1 MTDHARRNFLAFL
14 AASPLLAGLAPPDEV
29 LITKPEQALNV
40 FELQA
45 VAARKL
51 PPAHYGYLMTGVF
64 DDKTVKAN
72 SEAFDRWGL
81 RARRFVDV
89 SRLDISRRL
98 FGETYASPVYL
109 CPIGSARAFYAEGE
123 VIPARAARARSAMQ
137 MLSTLASA
145 SIEDV
150 IAARG
155 APVWFQVYPT
165 NDFAVTRAIIR
176 RAEGAGASAIVLT
189 VDLLATG
196 MRRETMQAWARRDER
211 NCNACHGVSASA
223 QAGAAEGGAATQG
236 MARPAFRGI
245 DVSRVTDIN
254 NPALTWDFVSRV
266 RQLTRKPLLVKG
278 IVSGEDAKAA
288 LAHGADGIVVSN
300 HGGRAEDSL
309 IGTFDVLPEVVAAVR
324 GRAPVF
330 LDGGVRR
337 GSDVFKALALGAT
350 AVGIGRPYVWG
361 GAAFGAAGA
370 ETAMRLIDEE
380 LMQTMRQAGVTRLA
394 DISPANVMQLPWARR
409 AAG

>member
-1 MTDHARRNFLAFL
+1 MTDFARRNFLGFL
-14 AASPLLAGLAPPDEV
+14 AASPLLAGFAPGDDIV
-29 LITKPEQALNV
+29 ITSPEQALNV
-40 FELQA
+40 YELQKA
-45 VAARKL
+45 AARAL

-64 DDKTVKAN
+64 DDKTVRAN
-72 SEAFDRWGL
+72 SEAFDRVGL
-81 RARRFVDV
+81 RARRFIDV
-89 SRLDISRRL
+89 SKVDISRTL
-98 FGETYASPVYL
+98 FGESYRSPVYL

-123 VIPARAARARSAMQ
+123 VVPARAAKARGAMQ

-165 NDFAVTRAIIR
+165 NDFEVTRALIR
-176 RAEGAGASAIVLT
+176 RAENAGASAVVLT
-189 VDLLATG
+189 IDLLATG
-196 MRRETMQAWARRDER
+196 MRRETMQAWARADKRD
-211 NCNACHGVSASA
+211 CNSCHGVNASA

-236 MARPAFRGI
+236 LLRPAFRGI
-245 DVSRVTDIN
+245 DMSRVTDIN
-254 NPALTWDFVSRV
+254 NPVLTWDFVQRV
-266 RQLTRKPLLVKG
+266 KGLTKKPVLVKG
-278 IVSGEDAKAA
+278 VVTGQDAAA
-288 LAHGADGIVVSN
+288 AVRAGVDGMVISN

-309 IGTFDVLPEVVAAVR
+309 IGTFDALPEVAAAVR
-324 GRAPVF
+324 GRVPIF

-361 GAAFGAAGA
+361 GAAFGPAGA

-394 DISPANVMQLPWARR
+394 DISKANVMPLPWARR
-409 AAG
+409 PTA